1 MGTLGDSLVSA
12 PWGGGARGSSG
23 PVGQE
28 EGTMFAW
35 GAAGTP
41 EKRGFSS
48 PHLKRPSMPAFLPLQ
63 ITARPKIQESRPP
76 TPAPPFPGPCSSGPP
91 PRPTQQWLPGDGW
104 EAAVPGLSQAG
115 RLGTAQLVLTAACR
129 PAGAFP
135 RCRPAVRCA
144 AGGAGGWN
152 PKPTEG
158 ELGAWDSGYDI
169 LKPVGIG
176 DLHSVVLSSDSCVS
190 K

>member
-1 MGTLGDSLVSA
+1 M
-12 PWGGGARGSSG
+12 
-23 PVGQE
+23 
-28 EGTMFAW
+28 
-35 GAAGTP
+35 
-41 EKRGFSS
+41 
-48 PHLKRPSMPAFLPLQ
+48 
-63 ITARPKIQESRPP
+63 
-76 TPAPPFPGPCSSGPP
+76 
-91 PRPTQQWLPGDGW
+91 
-104 EAAVPGLSQAG
+104 PGLSQAG

-152 PKPTEG
+152 PKPTDG